1 MRFSSRRSDIKSA
14 FFRIE
19 RCREIDGPEMVKHAV
34 ISPAESS
41 PRLSS
46 CRIWRRVGSAK
57 ARNALEMDFIT
68 NNIAILLNSV
78 KSKKVTDRRE
88 SITAKKEARPGPSQE
103 RTPRQS
109 LFLKDKHPGPACRG
123 PCGRTRRRRIRL

>member
-1 MRFSSRRSDIKSA
+1 
-14 FFRIE
+14 
-19 RCREIDGPEMVKHAV
+19 MVKQAV

-57 ARNALEMDFIT
+57 ARNALEIDFIS

-78 KSKKVTDRRE
+78 KSTKVTDRRE
-88 SITAKKEARPGPSQE
+88 SITAKKEARPGQSQE

-109 LFLKDKHPGPACRG
+109 LFLNDKHPATTSRRSCA
-123 PCGRTRRRRIRL
+123 RTRR